1 MSGRSKFKVKHAAH
15 PRMKLINA
23 KEKPKTPPRIPEVVL
38 AIEAEVQAPTIAVEP
53 PTYVEFTS
61 IQAEP
66 APDPEPIVET
76 PEIVVPVVKA
86 APVVKKTT
94 KSAPKKRSTTRKRT
108 RKAAKT
114 KTSTTP
120 A

>member
-1 MSGRSKFKVKHAAH
+1 
-15 PRMKLINA
+15 
-23 KEKPKTPPRIPEVVL
+23 
-38 AIEAEVQAPTIAVEP
+38 IEAEVQAPTIAVEP

-94 KSAPKKRSTTRKRT
+94 KKRT
-108 RKAAKT
+108 QKALHNAETHQKSRQT